1 MTHMKD
7 PMNDAQRYLDI
18 VASQIRQVRETQW
31 SSIQTAGQWIAD
43 ALAGDHW
50 FYTFGTGHSR
60 MLAEEVFHR
69 AGGLARAIP
78 FLDPMVYFTAGAEAA
93 TAFERLRRT
102 NDSASVSVSRRKAPA
117 NRVQPSCLLLVS

>member
-31 SSIQTAGQWIAD
+31 SSIQTAGQWIGD

-50 FYTFGTGHSR
+50 FYTFGTGH
-60 MLAEEVFHR
+60 
-69 AGGLARAIP
+69 
-78 FLDPMVYFTAGAEAA
+78 
-93 TAFERLRRT
+93 
-102 NDSASVSVSRRKAPA
+102 
-117 NRVQPSCLLLVS
+117 